1 MQCFNMQYTDVS
13 SALVIQGIVEIGTG
27 VGYASGPVMGGF
39 LYKVF
44 MLSHVHKN
52 YTLIIRS
59 IANHS
64 SYRVP

>member
-44 MLSHVHKN
+44 MLSHVHK
-52 YTLIIRS
+52 TI
-59 IANHS
+59 H
-64 SYRVP
+64 